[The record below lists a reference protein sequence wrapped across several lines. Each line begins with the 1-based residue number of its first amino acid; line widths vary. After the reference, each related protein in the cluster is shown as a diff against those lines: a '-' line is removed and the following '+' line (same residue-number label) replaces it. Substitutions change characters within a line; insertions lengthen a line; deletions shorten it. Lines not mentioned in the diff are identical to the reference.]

1 MAAKAPSRPRTRSA
15 AAAAEIPNA
24 FIGWTA
30 APDDADLQKALG
42 PAKPV
47 WDQLISGLAARHGVT
62 TQEWRSYSPKAGWA
76 LRLNRGKRT
85 IVWLAPCEGRFRVAF
100 ILGDKA
106 LQAAREMQLSAPV
119 RKALDGAV
127 RYPEGNGVRLI
138 VTKPEDL
145 PALEKLAAAK
155 IAN

>member
-1 MAAKAPSRPRTRSA
+1 
-15 AAAAEIPNA
+15 
-24 FIGWTA
+24 
-30 APDDADLQKALG
+30 
-42 PAKPV
+42 
-47 WDQLISGLAARHGVT
+47 
-62 TQEWRSYSPKAGWA
+62 
-76 LRLNRGKRT
+76 
-85 IVWLAPCEGRFRVAF
+85 
-100 ILGDKA
+100 
-106 LQAAREMQLSAPV
+106 MQLSAPV